1 MPKFWDRIS
10 EEYNASSAHLFL
22 LHFNVHDLA
31 YDEVYGYL
39 PMMYYLMEQ
48 LNVEGCDVV
57 LGYSPSQGVIW
68 PDIRQWRS
76 VQRLLG
82 LQPHEETWAEATG
95 EIPPMGEFRPDGS
108 FIPDQLGIAQI
119 RATVGDIS
127 AESEPIFVM
136 SDQIQRLQITPH
148 QLEIESGKMFR
159 FTLTA
164 YDRQGRSIGVQHA
177 RWSVFGAPGGIGVI
191 TREGVF
197 RAMKAGVG
205 QVRAQLIGRDE
216 RAVSGEITVVP
227 GKLLELKVADSANR
241 RIRAQE
247 PSTFELVGT
256 DAHGN
261 VINVENAQ
269 WEVIRADESGQRR
282 VPINSRVIH
291 SEIHKDPLIAG
302 KLPPGKEL
310 REKFDTLLHQDVVK
324 VGLVINFME
333 RIIPNADLTV
343 LDQETAMFLETFQR
357 WALDFDVRLKK
368 HAILLVTQ
376 DLSGVHP
383 ALAKNPDIP
392 VVEIPLPS
400 YDERLEFVEHLMN
413 IPAQEGLDKR
423 TQFTTPIRLAPDLT
437 KEELAGEAAGL
448 NLFGIHDVAL
458 RAEEARQPITREL
471 VASYRRES
479 VKVFSRGI
487 LQVSSPRAID
497 FESVVGLDHVVNVI
511 RDIVDGMNEGD
522 LRRVPRGMLFLGN
535 PGTGKILAAEL
546 LAGHGNMTVI
556 HLKNAIEYAASEGD
570 ARAYEHNV
578 TFAINFIRAL
588 TPAVVCIEADHG
600 TMRSDIV
607 RDHPDSMLPIELLN
621 AINDPSLHGEVIWIG
636 ISSRPDLMDPI
647 FWKYGIFEYRL
658 IFLPL
663 SEVERP
669 RILEMLCRGIGE
681 GNQDINFGRVVAEA
695 HTDDLSVRD
704 FSIIVDRSYNI
715 AKRNGRNALTEADLI
730 EAMTDFVPD
739 YSPEMNLFIGL
750 LALREANS
758 RSMLP
763 RMLPPEYSEFLENN
777 RIDKTAINQRLKELS
792 GQLGLNSSH

>member
-68 PDIRQWRS
+68 PDIGQWRS

-82 LQPHEETWAEATG
+82 LQPHEETWAETAD
-95 EIPPMGEFRPDGS
+95 EIPPMGEFRPDGT

-119 RATVGDIS
+119 RATVGEVS

-136 SDQIQRLQITPH
+136 SDQIQRLQITPS
-148 QLEIESGKMFR
+148 QLEIESGKMLR

-164 YDRQGRSIGVQHA
+164 HDRQGRAIGVQHA
-177 RWSVFGAPGGIGVI
+177 RWSVIGEIGAI

-197 RAMKAGVG
+197 RATKAGVG
-205 QVRAQLIGRDE
+205 RVRAQLIGRDE
-216 RAVSGEITVVP
+216 QVESGEITVVP
-227 GKLLELKVADSANR
+227 GKLLTLKVADPANR
-241 RIRAQE
+241 RIQAQE

-261 VINVENAQ
+261 VINVDNAQ
-269 WEVIRADESGQRR
+269 WEVIRAGESGPRR
-282 VPINSRVIH
+282 VPINSRIIH
-291 SEIHKDPLIAG
+291 SEIHKDPFIAG

-310 REKFDTLLHQDVVK
+310 REKLDTLLHQDAVK
-324 VGLVINFME
+324 IGLVINFME

-343 LDQETAMFLETFQR
+343 LDQETVMFLETFQR
-357 WALDFDVRLKK
+357 WALDLNVRLKK
-368 HAILLVTQ
+368 HAVLLITQ

-413 IPAQEGLDKR
+413 IPTQEGPDKR
-423 TQFTTPIRLAPDLT
+423 AQFTTPIQLAPDLT

-479 VKVFSRGI
+479 VKGFSRGI
-487 LQVSSPRAID
+487 LQVSSPRTID
-497 FESVVGLDHVVNVI
+497 FESVVGLDHLVNVI

-556 HLKNAIEYAASEGD
+556 HMKNAFEYAASEED
-570 ARAYEHNV
+570 VRTYEQNV
-578 TFAINFIRAL
+578 TSAINFIRAL

-636 ISSRPDLMDPI
+636 ISSRPDLMDAVFGRYDI
-647 FWKYGIFEYRL
+647 FGYRL

-663 SEVERP
+663 SEAERP
-669 RILEMLCRGIGE
+669 RVLEMLCRNIGD
-681 GNQDINFGRVVAEA
+681 GSQDINFERVVGEA
-695 HTDDLSVRD
+695 HTDNLSVRD

-730 EAMTDFVPD
+730 EAMNDFVPD

-758 RSMLP
+758 RSMIP
-763 RMLPPEYSEFLENN
+763 QMLPPEYSEFIENN
-777 RIDKTAINQRLKELS
+777 RINKTAINQRLKELS
-792 GQLGLNSSH
+792 EQLGLNHTH

>member
-10 EEYNASSAHLFL
+10 EEYNASTAHLFL

-31 YDEVYGYL
+31 YDEIYGYL

-48 LNVEGCDVV
+48 LNVEGCDMV

-68 PDIRQWRS
+68 PDIGQWRS

-82 LQPHEETWAEATG
+82 LQPHEETWAEAVG
-95 EIPPMGEFRPDGS
+95 EIPPMGEFRPDGT

-119 RATVGDIS
+119 RATVGDVS

-136 SDQIQRLQITPH
+136 SDQIQQLQITPR

-164 YDRQGRSIGVQHA
+164 HDRQGRSIGVQHA
-177 RWSVFGAPGGIGVI
+177 RWSVLGGIGAI

-197 RAMKAGVG
+197 RATKAGVG
-205 QVRAQLIGRDE
+205 RIRAQLIGRHE
-216 RAVSGEITVVP
+216 HVQSGEITVVP
-227 GKLLELKVADSANR
+227 GKLAALKVADPENR

-247 PSTFELVGT
+247 PRTFELVGT
-256 DAHGN
+256 DTHGN
-261 VINVENAQ
+261 VVNVDNAQ
-269 WEVIRADESGQRR
+269 WEVIRAGEQGPRR
-282 VPINSRVIH
+282 VPINSRIIH
-291 SEIHKDPLIAG
+291 SEIHKDPLIAA

-310 REKFDTLLHQDVVK
+310 REKLDTLLHQNAVK

-333 RIIPNADLTV
+333 RIIPNADLTM
-343 LDQETAMFLETFQR
+343 LDQETVMFLETFQR
-357 WALDFDVRLKK
+357 WALDLNVRLKK

-376 DLSGVHP
+376 DLSSVHP

-413 IPAQEGLDKR
+413 ISAQEDPDKR
-423 TQFTTPIRLAPDLT
+423 TQFTTSIQLAPDLT

-479 VKVFSRGI
+479 VKGFSRGI
-487 LQVSSPRAID
+487 LQVSSPRLIG
-497 FESVVGLDHVVNVI
+497 FESVVGLDHLINVI

-556 HLKNAIEYAASEGD
+556 NMKNAIEYAASEGD
-570 ARAYEHNV
+570 ARTYEQNM

-600 TMRSDIV
+600 TVRSDSA
-607 RDHPDSMLPIELLN
+607 RDQPDSMLPIELLN

-636 ISSRPDLMDPI
+636 ISSRPDLMDPVFWAHEI
-647 FWKYGIFEYRL
+647 FGYRL

-663 SEVERP
+663 SEAERP
-669 RILEMLCRGIGE
+669 KVLEMLCRNGGE
-681 GNQDINFGRVVAEA
+681 GNQDINFERVIAET
-695 HTDDLSVRD
+695 HTDALSVRD
-704 FSIIVDRSYNI
+704 FSIIVERSYNI

-730 EAMTDFVPD
+730 EAMNDFVPD

-758 RSMLP
+758 RSMIP
-763 RMLPPEYSEFLENN
+763 QTLPPEYSEFIENN
-777 RIDKTAINQRLKELS
+777 RINKTAINQRLKELS
-792 GQLGLNSSH
+792 EQLGLNHNH

>member
-1 MPKFWDRIS
+1 MPKFWDRIA

-31 YDEVYGYL
+31 HDEAYGYL

-48 LNVEGCDVV
+48 LNVEGCDLV

-68 PDIRQWRS
+68 PDIRQWKS

-82 LQPHEETWAEATG
+82 LQPHEETWAEEAG
-95 EIPPMGEFRPDGS
+95 EIPPMGEFRPDGT
-108 FIPDQLGIAQI
+108 FIAEQLGIAQV

-127 AESEPIFVM
+127 AESEPLSVM
-136 SDQIQRLQITPH
+136 SDEIQRLQISPQ

-164 YDRQGRSIGVQHA
+164 YDRQGRAIGVQHA
-177 RWSVFGAPGGIGVI
+177 EWSVVGEIGVI
-191 TREGVF
+191 TKGGVF
-197 RAMKAGVG
+197 RATKAGKG
-205 QVRAQLIGRDE
+205 KVRAEIIGRE
-216 RAVSGEITVVP
+216 EQVESGAITVVP
-227 GKLLELKVADSANR
+227 GKLLQLKVADPTDKQIHAR
-241 RIRAQE
+241 E
-247 PSTFELVGT
+247 PSTLKLVGT

-261 VINVENAQ
+261 VISVENAQ
-269 WEVIRADESGQRR
+269 WEVIRADEPAPRR
-282 VPINSRVIH
+282 TPINSRVIH

-310 REKFDTLLHQDVVK
+310 REKFDTLLHQDTVK

-333 RIIPNADLTV
+333 RIIPNADLAM
-343 LDQETAMFLETFQR
+343 LDQETVMFLETFQR
-357 WALDFDVRLKK
+357 WAIDFDMRLKK
-368 HAILLVTQ
+368 HAVLLVTQ
-376 DLSGVHP
+376 DLSDVHP
-383 ALAKNPDIP
+383 ALTKNPDIP
-392 VVEIPLPS
+392 VVEIPLPT
-400 YDERLEFVEHLMN
+400 YDERLAFVEYLMN
-413 IPAQEGLDKR
+413 LPVQVNPDKR
-423 TQFTTPIRLAPDLT
+423 AQFTAPPPLARDLT
-437 KEELAGEAAGL
+437 KEELASEAAGL
-448 NLFGIHDVAL
+448 NLFGLHDVAL
-458 RAEEARQPITREL
+458 RAEDTRQPINREL
-471 VASYRRES
+471 VESYRRES

-487 LQVSSPRAID
+487 LQLSSPRAID

-535 PGTGKILAAEL
+535 PGTGKIMAAEL

-556 HLKNAIEYAASEGD
+556 HLKNAFEYTASEGD
-570 ARAYEHNV
+570 AHAYERNV

-607 RDHPDSMLPIELLN
+607 RDHPNSMLPIELLN
-621 AINDPSLHGEVIWIG
+621 AINDPSLHGKVIWIG
-636 ISSRPDLMDPI
+636 ISSRPDLMDPV
-647 FWKYGIFEYRL
+647 FWKSGIFEYRL

-663 SEVERP
+663 SEVDRP
-669 RILEMLCRGIGE
+669 KILKILCRGVGGE
-681 GNQDINFGRVVAEA
+681 QDINFERVVAEA
-695 HTDDLSVRD
+695 HTDGLSVRD

-715 AKRNGRNALTEADLI
+715 AKRNQRNELTEADLI
-730 EAMTDFVPD
+730 EALTDFVPD

-758 RSMLP
+758 RSMIP
-763 RMLPPEYSEFLENN
+763 PMLPPEYLEFLENN
-777 RIDKTAINQRLKELS
+777 RINKTAINQRLKEL
-792 GQLGLNSSH
+792 GEQLGLNSSH